1 MNKDISASA
10 SGKTSTQATCGST
23 PFDQITSLEKQEN
36 KRVQKEIDAMEKE
49 REEVEQALKEKKE
62 IGDQEIKDAAR
73 KELLEYRETELSLI
87 IETSEKE
94 ATTESAAI
102 QKAFESNQEG
112 IVKDLLTKMISKDS
126 PLHQS

>member
-10 SGKTSTQATCGST
+10 SGKTGTQATGGST